1 MDYQDGDSIEEEEEA
16 YRSETLSRSDD
27 GGPKEPPGTKRER
40 LRRVLLPAIQS
51 RVAALGG
58 FEDVF
63 IYPETASSDD
73 EGEQDEQQQPI
84 QTIRVY
90 KLGDECLGCLKD
102 LKRFWRMDD
111 NDDERNI
118 ARMFFE
124 TGVLQN
130 DLVPILASY
139 GQQTSSTA
147 RQEKAALASG
157 GSRNIQQVAP
167 RSADVCQ
174 LCTSSTLADLIA
186 AMTWPINAMEE
197 LREAELTGDKATIE
211 AMRKID
217 FSTLLSHHRA
227 YKAALVKS
235 GAIAALFKMLA
246 PRLQKTF
253 RCVSFMLSFGTTSGE
268 RSRDV

>member
-1 MDYQDGDSIEEEEEA
+1 MDYQDGDSIEEEEEEA

-27 GGPKEPPGTKRER
+27 GGPKELPGTKRER
-40 LRRVLLPAIQS
+40 LRQVLLPAIQS

-63 IYPETASSDD
+63 IYPENASSDND
-73 EGEQDEQQQPI
+73 EDEQEQQQPI
-84 QTIRVY
+84 QTVRVY

-139 GQQTSSTA
+139 GQQTTSTA

-157 GSRNIQQVAP
+157 G
-167 RSADVCQ
+167 
-174 LCTSSTLADLIA
+174 CTSTINIDA
-186 AMTWPINAMEE
+186 INA
-197 LREAELTGDKATIE
+197 
-211 AMRKID
+211 
-217 FSTLLSHHRA
+217 
-227 YKAALVKS
+227 
-235 GAIAALFKMLA
+235 
-246 PRLQKTF
+246 
-253 RCVSFMLSFGTTSGE
+253 
-268 RSRDV
+268 

>member
-1 MDYQDGDSIEEEEEA
+1 MDYHEGDSLEEEEEEEEA

-27 GGPKEPPGTKRER
+27 GGAKEPPGSKRER
-40 LRRVLLPAIQS
+40 LRQVLLPAIQS

-63 IYPETASSDD
+63 IYPEANQNDGESSDIED
-73 EGEQDEQQQPI
+73 EEPPQPI
-84 QTIRVY
+84 QTLRVY

-124 TGVLQN
+124 TGVLKK

-139 GQQTSSTA
+139 GQQATSTH

-157 GSRNIQQVAP
+157 ESNRNSSNYRIPVM
-167 RSADVCQ
+167 
-174 LCTSSTLADLIA
+174 LNNNNTSYFA
-186 AMTWPINAMEE
+186 
-197 LREAELTGDKATIE
+197 
-211 AMRKID
+211 
-217 FSTLLSHHRA
+217 
-227 YKAALVKS
+227 
-235 GAIAALFKMLA
+235 
-246 PRLQKTF
+246 
-253 RCVSFMLSFGTTSGE
+253 SFQPTS
-268 RSRDV
+268 